1 MHVYKPYAKRTALFI
16 FTCTFQLKNRLYTLV
31 VLELFCTFASMELS
45 FEYKDIKLAYM
56 VEGEG
61 DTVVLLHGWGC
72 DKSIWRKTAEL
83 LVSHFRV
90 VSVDFAG
97 FGSSDE
103 PRSVWGVE
111 EYTRSLEALIKELGI
126 VRPTLVGHSFGG
138 RVSILYASRNEVA
151 RVVLADAAGVKPHR
165 SFSYYRKV
173 YTYKLLK
180 VALPILIGER
190 KAQMLLEQRR
200 ASSGSSDYN
209 RATPMMRAILSKCV
223 NEDLCYAMPKIV
235 APTLLFWGDMDTAT
249 PIADAH
255 TMERLIPN
263 AGLVVAKGAG
273 HFAFLEQE
281 ELWFG
286 SLKSFLKIG

>member
-1 MHVYKPYAKRTALFI
+1 
-16 FTCTFQLKNRLYTLV
+16 
-31 VLELFCTFASMELS
+31 MELS
-45 FEYKDIKLAYM
+45 FEYKDIKLAYV
-56 VEGEG
+56 VEGKG
-61 DTVVLLHGWGC
+61 DTIILLHGWGC
-72 DKSIWRKTAEL
+72 DKSIWRKTAEF

-97 FGSSDE
+97 FGASQE

-111 EYTRSLEALIKELGI
+111 EYTCSLEALVAHLG
-126 VRPTLVGHSFGG
+126 VERPTLVGHSFGG

-151 RVVLADAAGVKPHR
+151 RVVLTDAAGVKPRR
-165 SFSYYRKV
+165 SLGYYYKV
-173 YTYKLLK
+173 YSYKLLK
-180 VALPILIGER
+180 RVMPLLIGDK

-200 ASSGSSDYN
+200 ARSGSSDYN

-223 NEDLCYAMPKIV
+223 NEDLCYAMPKIA

-249 PIADAH
+249 PIEDAH

-273 HFAFLEQE
+273 HFAFLEQA
-281 ELWFG
+281 ELWLG
-286 SLKSFLKIG
+286 ALKSFLKIG

>member
-1 MHVYKPYAKRTALFI
+1 
-16 FTCTFQLKNRLYTLV
+16 
-31 VLELFCTFASMELS
+31 
-45 FEYKDIKLAYM
+45 
-56 VEGEG
+56 
-61 DTVVLLHGWGC
+61 
-72 DKSIWRKTAEL
+72 
-83 LVSHFRV
+83 
-90 VSVDFAG
+90 
-97 FGSSDE
+97 
-103 PRSVWGVE
+103 
-111 EYTRSLEALIKELGI
+111 
-126 VRPTLVGHSFGG
+126 VG
-138 RVSILYASRNEVA
+138 
-151 RVVLADAAGVKPHR
+151 RVVLTDAAGVKPRR

-223 NEDLCYAMPKIV
+223 NEDLCYAMPKIA

>member
-1 MHVYKPYAKRTALFI
+1 MDARYKYDDI
-16 FTCTFQLKNRLYTLV
+16 TL
-31 VLELFCTFASMELS
+31 SYS
-45 FEYKDIKLAYM
+45 I
-56 VEGEG
+56 EGEG
-61 DTVVLLHGWGC
+61 DTVMLLHGWGC
-72 DKSIWRKTAEL
+72 DKSIWRKTAEF

-97 FGSSDE
+97 FGASQE

-111 EYTRSLEALIKELGI
+111 EYTRSLEALVAHLGV

-151 RVVLADAAGVKPHR
+151 RVVLADAAGVKPRR

-209 RATPMMRAILSKCV
+209 RATPMIRAILSKCV
-223 NEDLCYAMPKIV
+223 NEDLCYAMPKIA

-273 HFAFLEQE
+273 HFAFLEQA